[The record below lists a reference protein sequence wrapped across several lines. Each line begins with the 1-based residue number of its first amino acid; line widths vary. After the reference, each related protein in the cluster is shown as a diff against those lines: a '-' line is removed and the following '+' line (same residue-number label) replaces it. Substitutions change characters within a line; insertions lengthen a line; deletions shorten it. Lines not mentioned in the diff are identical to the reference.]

1 MNQATGEPFDTS
13 VEGHSGSWPKPPKT
27 WSFSSLSE
35 VESCARRYSLRRATY
50 TDIWGRSGYP
60 EPPSLPLIK
69 GNVVHGCLEQIMNEI
84 NGVSNAMPH
93 SERVVTAL
101 QSLGGYSAVISA
113 AVETE
118 VNKLRAN
125 PRSRDRV
132 TSLESELLRKQGE
145 MRLDIQI
152 RLSRVPDL
160 SGAPSIPTES
170 GHVSR
175 TSALGPGP
183 HPEVQ
188 LEAPALRLTGIADLI
203 VVEEEAC
210 EIRDYKT
217 GQPKDGHE
225 DQLRFYAL
233 LWAKDSDKNPRKIP
247 VTRLAADYKDG
258 EQDFDPPSDQELERL
273 ENIVRDRVAS
283 ADAAVTVRPPEARPS
298 SECRSKW
305 CPVRHLCDEYWASEF
320 SAPDPESEFC
330 DLELT
335 GTDEG
340 DPPSRSRSMSS
351 VHHSERLL
359 VRAKTLAQEDAINKS
374 SSPGVRVLNV
384 WRTESEGGQVTGS
397 LTNNS
402 EVWPLVSSP
411 SS

>member
-1 MNQATGEPFDTS
+1 MNQAAGEPFDTS
-13 VEGHSGSWPKPPKT
+13 VEGHSGSWPTPPKT

-35 VESCARRYSLRRATY
+35 VESCARRYSLDKATY
-50 TDIWGRSGYP
+50 PDIWERSGYP
-60 EPPSLPLIK
+60 GLPSLPQIE

-93 SERVVTAL
+93 PERVVAAL
-101 QSLGGYSAVISA
+101 QSLGGYSTVINA

-118 VNKLRAN
+118 VNKLRAS

-132 TSLESELLRKQGE
+132 TSLESELRRKQGE

-160 SGAPSIPTES
+160 SGAPRVSTES
-170 GHVSR
+170 GHVPR
-175 TSALGPGP
+175 GRALSFGS
-183 HPEVQ
+183 HPEVR
-188 LEAPALRLTGIADLI
+188 LEASALRLTGIADLI

-217 GQPKDGHE
+217 GQPKEGHE

-233 LWAKDSDKNPRKIP
+233 LWAKDSEKNPREIP
-247 VTRLAADYKDG
+247 VTRLAADYRDG
-258 EQDFDPPSDQELERL
+258 EQVFDPPSEQDLERL

-283 ADAAVTVRPPEARPS
+283 ADAAVTAGPPEARPS
-298 SECRSKW
+298 PECRSNW

-320 SAPDPESEFC
+320 SAPDPEPGFC

-335 GTDEG
+335 GTDESG
-340 DPPSRSRSMSS
+340 PRSWFMSS
-351 VHHSERLL
+351 VHYSERLL
-359 VRAKTLAQEDAINKS
+359 VRAKTPAQENAISES
-374 SSPGVRVLNV
+374 SRAGVRVLNAL
-384 WRTESEGGQVTGS
+384 RTESEEGQVTVN
-397 LTNNS
+397 LTSNS

-411 SS
+411 NS

>member
-13 VEGHSGSWPKPPKT
+13 VEGHSGFWPKPPRT

-35 VESCARRYSLRRATY
+35 AESCARRYSLRRATY
-50 TDIWGRSGYP
+50 PGIWERSGYP
-60 EPPSLPLIK
+60 EPPPWSTVE
-69 GNVVHGCLEQIMNEI
+69 GNVVHGCLEQIVNEI
-84 NGVSNAMPH
+84 NGVSNSMPH
-93 SERVVTAL
+93 SERVVAAL

-118 VNKLRAN
+118 VSKLQAN
-125 PRSRDRV
+125 PRSRDRAAN
-132 TSLESELLRKQGE
+132 LESELLRKQGE

-160 SGAPSIPTES
+160 SGAPRVPIES

-175 TSALGPGP
+175 TSALGLGT

-188 LEAPALRLTGIADLI
+188 LEALPLRLTGIADLVI
-203 VVEEEAC
+203 VEEEAC

-217 GQPKDGHE
+217 GQPNEGHE

-233 LWAKDSDKNPRKIP
+233 LWAKDSDKNPREIP

-258 EQDFDPPSDQELERL
+258 EQVFDSPSDEDLERL
-273 ENIVRDRVAS
+273 ESVVADRVS
-283 ADAAVTVRPPEARPS
+283 RADAEVTTRPPEARPS
-298 SECRSKW
+298 PECVEKR

-320 SAPDPESEFC
+320 SRPDSESNFC

-335 GTDEG
+335 EAVESG
-340 DPPSRSRSMSS
+340 PRSWLMRS
-351 VHHSERLL
+351 VHFTEPLF
-359 VRAKTLAQEDAINKS
+359 VRAKAPTQVDAINES
-374 SSPGVRVLNV
+374 SDRGVRALNV
-384 WRTESEGGQVTGS
+384 RITESEEGRTTVS
-397 LTNNS
+397 LTRFS